1 MNTSPFP
8 VLFPRAINNWYSL
21 NLMFLQKMLWLKL
34 PWASPRWEKLDFGMG
49 HVPSKVCWSIMS
61 RLCTSTSS
69 PKDVSC
75 GAVLLE
81 NSLLV
86 LTLLD
91 RAWETGKSVTSRCCW
106 DSQGAGKGMGE
117 QLEQGMSQG
126 THSLLLQG

>member
-1 MNTSPFP
+1 M
-8 VLFPRAINNWYSL
+8 
-21 NLMFLQKMLWLKL
+21 
-34 PWASPRWEKLDFGMG
+34 
-49 HVPSKVCWSIMS
+49 MS

-91 RAWETGKSVTSRCCW
+91 KAWETGKSITSQCYL
-106 DSQGAGKGMGE
+106 GYP
-117 QLEQGMSQG
+117 
-126 THSLLLQG
+126 HSLR

>member
-1 MNTSPFP
+1 
-8 VLFPRAINNWYSL
+8 
-21 NLMFLQKMLWLKL
+21 
-34 PWASPRWEKLDFGMG
+34 
-49 HVPSKVCWSIMS
+49 MS

-91 RAWETGKSVTSRCCW
+91 RAWDTERCVTSLCYLACTCRLRKLGTRGMSGEELPRPEQQENLHKPVVW
-106 DSQGAGKGMGE
+106 LSSYSKHSSGISWQLPPHLGAGTGSECSGAPAGI
-117 QLEQGMSQG
+117 LHLD
-126 THSLLLQG
+126 TT

>member
-1 MNTSPFP
+1 M
-8 VLFPRAINNWYSL
+8 
-21 NLMFLQKMLWLKL
+21 
-34 PWASPRWEKLDFGMG
+34 
-49 HVPSKVCWSIMS
+49 MS

-91 RAWETGKSVTSRCCW
+91 RAYDTVRSVTSSCYSACPHTDPHGLRQPGTRRMNGA
-106 DSQGAGKGMGE
+106 QGEARSSLGLSK
-117 QLEQGMSQG
+117 G
-126 THSLLLQG
+126 THSLHQQRRATCTAEQQH

>member
-1 MNTSPFP
+1 M
-8 VLFPRAINNWYSL
+8 
-21 NLMFLQKMLWLKL
+21 
-34 PWASPRWEKLDFGMG
+34 
-49 HVPSKVCWSIMS
+49 MS

-91 RAWETGKSVTSRCCW
+91 RAWDAERCVTSSCFLARMCRLRKL
-106 DSQGAGKGMGE
+106 GTR
-117 QLEQGMSQG
+117 GMSG
-126 THSLLLQG
+126 GEAP

>member
-1 MNTSPFP
+1 M
-8 VLFPRAINNWYSL
+8 
-21 NLMFLQKMLWLKL
+21 
-34 PWASPRWEKLDFGMG
+34 
-49 HVPSKVCWSIMS
+49 MS

-91 RAWETGKSVTSRCCW
+91 RA
-106 DSQGAGKGMGE
+106 
-117 QLEQGMSQG
+117 
-126 THSLLLQG
+126 